1 MGRSLISQK
10 ATGSAANAMAIFTG
24 LGRQGFMG
32 KEQDILPVLARG
44 LTSYAPT
51 AMTLMSRNLNP

>member
-10 ATGSAANAMAIFTG
+10 ATGSAANAMAMFIEP
-24 LGRQGFMG
+24 GRQGFMG

-51 AMTLMSRNLNP
+51 AMTPMSRNLNP